1 MAADLYIAAKLLCTC
16 MTASCLGHLRTTGT
30 KRDIAV
36 TTIGLP
42 VDCIPLL
49 LGSMDVEEI
58 LAMHAGD
65 LGAIDTKYD
74 VPVSTA
80 APALDYIVVDDTPT
94 AQRCVELLRARKLGV
109 ATFLILDK
117 QAHLAQKASEKASPP
132 EGDVIMHRQIA
143 CILSRSNF
151 CSAGACL
158 KIHVNEDHITTP
170 SSQSKDTCP
179 ERSLKK

>member
-1 MAADLYIAAKLLCTC
+1 
-16 MTASCLGHLRTTGT
+16 
-30 KRDIAV
+30 
-36 TTIGLP
+36 
-42 VDCIPLL
+42 
-49 LGSMDVEEI
+49 
-58 LAMHAGD
+58 MHAGD

-132 EGDVIMHRQIA
+132 EGDVIMHSQIA
-143 CILSRSNF
+143 CILSGSSL
-151 CSAGACL
+151 CSAGVCL
-158 KIHVNEDHITTP
+158 KIPLNEDHIIRP
-170 SSQSKDTCP
+170 SSQ
-179 ERSLKK
+179 